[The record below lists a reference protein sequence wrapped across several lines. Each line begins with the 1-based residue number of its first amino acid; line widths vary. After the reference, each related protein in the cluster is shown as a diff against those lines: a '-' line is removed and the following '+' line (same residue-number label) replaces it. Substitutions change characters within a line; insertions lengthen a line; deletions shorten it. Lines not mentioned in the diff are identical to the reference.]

1 MDLKK
6 KLQKAVAGISICA
19 MALSLIVVTVPADA
33 AGKVKLNKTKLNMA
47 AGNKKTI
54 KVVGKKIKSIK
65 WKSTKTKVASV
76 KKRKCC
82 YQSHSCNVRCFK
94 EDIEM

>member
-47 AGNKKTI
+47 AGSKLN
-54 KVVGKKIKSIK
+54 GNPQRQR
-65 WKSTKTKVASV
+65 WLQLR
-76 KKRKCC
+76 KRAAI
-82 YQSHSCNVRCFK
+82 RPL
-94 EDIEM
+94 